1 MILELLRE
9 RVQEH
14 APEPEKEPVH
24 KPVVC
29 PACHT
34 EHPYDE
40 IYCTQRSARRAANIC
55 A

>member
-1 MILELLRE
+1 MMILDMLRE

-14 APEPEKEPVH
+14 TFFGEKPVEKPVVTEK

-34 EHPYDE
+34 EHPYADLM
-40 IYCTQRSARRAANIC
+40 ARGKF
-55 A
+55 